1 MRLPSSILRRLRRG
15 GLGLVLGLGLSLVS
29 VAACGGGGKA
39 ELAAADREYAP
50 LPGPD
55 DVPGDLTRMVVGE
68 RWPATYPAD
77 APIKGAEEP
86 LVTIVEYSDF
96 ECPFCGSFAA
106 TLDELVG
113 AYPQDVRVVFQQFPL
128 AMHPG
133 AEPAARASIA
143 AQAQGRFWVMHDRLF
158 RERHAGGD
166 ERLVELAGELGL
178 DPERFAAD
186 LAAEATAQRVAA
198 EQAKGKAIGVRS
210 TPNFF
215 INGIRVEGALKP
227 EALARVVD
235 QERKGSQQLIDA
247 GASRAEVYARY
258 MRAAKEQHPRLELP
272 K

>member
-1 MRLPSSILRRLRRG
+1 MSLVVTSFARMRGLLLG
-15 GLGLVLGLGLSLVS
+15 AALGLC
-29 VAACGGGGKA
+29 ACGNVEQA
-39 ELAAADREYAP
+39 PADPQYAP
-50 LPGPD
+50 LPGPE
-55 DVPGDLTRMVVGE
+55 DVKSNLSRMVVGE
-68 RWPATYPAD
+68 RWPATYPDD
-77 APIKGAEEP
+77 APIKGAKEP

-113 AYPQDVRVVFQQFPL
+113 AYPEDVRVVFQQFPL

-143 AQAQGRFWVMHDRLF
+143 AGAQQRFWAMHDRLF
-158 RERHAGGD
+158 RERHAGGE

-178 DPERFAAD
+178 DTDRFAAD
-186 LAAEATAQRVAA
+186 LKAEATAKRVAD

-215 INGIRVEGALKP
+215 LNGIRVEGALKP
-227 EALARVVD
+227 DALRRLVD
-235 QERKGSQQLIDA
+235 QERQGSQQLIDA
-247 GASRAEVYARY
+247 GSTRAEVYARY
-258 MRAAKEQHPRLELP
+258 MRAAADQHPQVERS